1 MSSFVDVKRGTI
13 APHIVIPAGRMIPV
27 RQELHGIV
35 TMLGLQLQNVLVVL
49 PFFALAQAALPL
61 TGNFR
66 IFSTNSTGG
75 HNVFDVTGSNTDPP
89 ALGSTTII
97 AQPANPVAAN
107 GLNQQIATQ
116 ASLNGVNLYSFISL
130 EKFNPIGQVYFT
142 VPNPG
147 AGVGAVVNGHPTFF
161 TLNEI
166 IPRVYTI
173 VVANTNLALTATNA
187 PTNQIVVQLLN
198 ATNTLQHW
206 QFTPV
211 A

>member
-1 MSSFVDVKRGTI
+1 
-13 APHIVIPAGRMIPV
+13 
-27 RQELHGIV
+27 
-35 TMLGLQLQNVLVVL
+35 MLGLQLQNVLVVL
-49 PFFALAQAALPL
+49 PFFALAQAVLPL

-75 HNVFDVTGSNTDPP
+75 HNVFDVTGSNT
-89 ALGSTTII
+89 AGASQII

-107 GLNQQIATQ
+107 GLNQQWIATQ

-166 IPRVYTI
+166 SLGVYTVQTDCEDFRI
-173 VVANTNLALTATNA
+173 VVTNTNLALTATNA

-198 ATNTLQHW
+198 PTNTLQHW